1 MLAFI
6 SSHLKHVVTVGFIIG
21 LMSLAVR
28 YLDDKLSTEQK
39 DQFSRWIRNIESKLK
54 ALTLFGVHTAIR
66 PYRWIYLGLIV
77 AVWTLLNVKI
87 DYTLHRWNPTFPGN
101 GVKLFYFIIGLLFL
115 LFGWCKLYLLTDY
128 PLPSDPGFFKKA
140 LEKEFKKEMEKR
152 LKFVGKDFVQTVVIC
167 AASLI
172 VLTLV
177 STFVSHDPVS
187 GNFLLTVAGI
197 YLAGSAL
204 PGVLFFLP
212 FGVIALLRIPVAL
225 IAKPVFWISAYPK
238 GPWAGLVFA
247 LTMALG
253 IFRLFL

>member
-28 YLDDKLSTEQK
+28 YLDEKLSTEQK
-39 DQFSRWIRNIESKLK
+39 AQFESWIRNIESKLK
-54 ALTLFGVHTAIR
+54 GLTLFGVHAAIR
-66 PYRWIYLGLIV
+66 PYRWIYLGLLV

-87 DYTLHRWNPTFPGN
+87 DYELHRWDATFPGN
-101 GVKLFYFIIGLLFL
+101 SSKLTYFIIGLVVL
-115 LFGWCKLYLLTDY
+115 LFGWSKLYVSLNYLTPDLLN
-128 PLPSDPGFFKKA
+128 
-140 LEKEFKKEMEKR
+140 KEMVKQ
-152 LKFVGKDFVQTVVIC
+152 LKFQGKDFVRSVIAI
-167 AASLI
+167 AAVGI

-177 STFVSHDPVS
+177 STFVRHDPVS
-187 GNFLLTVAGI
+187 GNFLLGYVGFSLGI
-197 YLAGSAL
+197 TAL
-204 PGVLFFLP
+204 WPVLFLLP
-212 FGVIALLRIPVAL
+212 FGVIAFLRIPVVL
-225 IAKPVFWISAYPK
+225 IAKPVLWISAYPK

>member
-39 DQFSRWIRNIESKLK
+39 DQFSRRIRNIESKLK
-54 ALTLFGVHTAIR
+54 ALTLFGVHAAIR

-87 DYTLHRWNPTFPGN
+87 NYTLHRWNPAFPGN

-115 LFGWCKLYLLTDY
+115 LFGWCKLYLLTRY
-128 PLPSDPGFFKKA
+128 PSPSDPDFVKKA
-140 LEKEFKKEMEKR
+140 MKKELKKEMEKQ
-152 LKFVGKDFVQTVVIC
+152 LKFLGKEFVQTVVIV
-167 AASLI
+167 AAVAI

-177 STFVSHDPVS
+177 STFVSHDPVL
-187 GNFLLTVAGI
+187 GNFLLKYGGLSLVSSG
-197 YLAGSAL
+197 L